1 MNAAARGETLLM
13 LNRLTPRQHQ
23 AWRGFREFADTA
35 VAPQAQHTD
44 AEQAMPREVV
54 KDLARAGW
62 LSSLLPEEWGGAAT
76 DMVTYGLMSEEL
88 GRTCSTV
95 RNFVAVADM
104 VSYAIWKWGTSAQ
117 RDGWLTGIAS
127 GDVVAAFALTE
138 ETAGSDI
145 KSVTTEAY
153 PDGSGILLRGGKKWI
168 SFGQIADLLLVF
180 AQYEGQHT
188 ALLVERDT
196 PGVRIKP
203 ITGLLGLRGSMLAE
217 ITFENC
223 RLPAD
228 SLVGHPGSGL
238 AFVASTA
245 LKIGRYSTAWG
256 CVGLAQACLEASSQ
270 YAKERRQYDRAIID
284 HQLVQRMLAD
294 MVAGT
299 YAARLLCGA
308 AGAAEDSGDPDAVNQ
323 ILLAK
328 YFASTTANRVA
339 ADAVQIHGA
348 YGIGSDFSVGRL
360 FRDAKVMEI
369 IEGTTQ
375 LHQSMLGQWT
385 GRLPFIPP

>member
-1 MNAAARGETLLM
+1 MEMLLM
-13 LNRLTPRQHQ
+13 LKLTPRQRQ

-35 VAPQAQHTD
+35 VAPQAQLSD
-44 AEQAMPREVV
+44 AEQTMPRELI

-88 GRTCSTV
+88 GRTCSTA

-104 VSYAIWKWGTSAQ
+104 VSHAIWKWGTSAQ
-117 RDGWLTGIAS
+117 RENWLTGIAS
-127 GDVVAAFALTE
+127 GEVVAAFALTE
-138 ETAGSDI
+138 KTVGSDI
-145 KSVTTEAY
+145 KSVTTKAY
-153 PDGSGILLRGGKKWI
+153 PDGADIVLYGGKKWI
-168 SFGQIADLLLVF
+168 SFGQIADLLMVF

-196 PGVRIKP
+196 PGIWIKP

-223 RLPAD
+223 RLPTD

-256 CVGLAQACLEASSQ
+256 CVGLAQACLDASSQ
-270 YAKERRQYDRAIID
+270 YAKERVQYDRAIID
-284 HQLVQRMLAD
+284 HQLVQRMLTD
-294 MVAGT
+294 MVAET
-299 YAARLLCGA
+299 YAARLLCAA
-308 AGAAEDSGDPDAVNQ
+308 AGAADDNGDPDAVNQ

-328 YFASTTANRVA
+328 YFASTRANRAA

-348 YGIGSDFSVGRL
+348 YGIGADSSVGRL

-369 IEGTTQ
+369 IEGTSQ
-375 LHQSMLGQWT
+375 LHQSMLGQWA
-385 GRLPFIPP
+385 GRLSTP